1 MPTSAEKFPVNL
13 GVGGEL
19 ILKESLSLGILAHF
33 PRVAPVVLTVENCG
47 DSPPTHSF
55 TLLLVRIF
63 RPEFPSHPKAN
74 EMLFVAFCLAA
85 SLFIWGCGGDY

>member
-1 MPTSAEKFPVNL
+1 MPASAEKFPVNL

-19 ILKESLSLGILAHF
+19 ILKEALGRDILAHF
-33 PRVAPVVLTVENCG
+33 PQLVPVVLTVGNCG

-63 RPEFPSHPKAN
+63 RQEFPSHPKAN
-74 EMLFVAFCLAA
+74 EMLFVAFCLAV
-85 SLFIWGCGGDY
+85 SLFIVGRGG